1 MQYFQKLDKLF
12 ITFFNFIVNNVGKI
26 YLLVFRVGFGGAFVL
41 LGSRGFVTIVT
52 TLFSLY
58 RRESKLSV
66 IMAMAS
72 YVLYEVIN
80 PLVNFVFFLAL
91 VTFSLDFHSFSRL
104 CAKGRSRSFTLGNGC
119 F

>member
-1 MQYFQKLDKLF
+1 MSTFHPGLFTVNLLQLDNLMNCLMQYFQKLDKLF
-12 ITFFNFIVNNVGKI
+12 ITFFNSIVNNVGKI

-72 YVLYEVIN
+72 YVLYEVI
-80 PLVNFVFFLAL
+80 
-91 VTFSLDFHSFSRL
+91 
-104 CAKGRSRSFTLGNGC
+104 
-119 F
+119 